1 MDLRTARRIAVAATA
16 LVALAA
22 WPGQAAA
29 YTEGQGPVLLRSA
42 DAIDYPLSLVAPD
55 WVLTAAHVRIRGGAE
70 HGERLRFTRQMGFTP
85 GGYVTVVSGT
95 YNTGTG
101 VLTLRGRASGA
112 DYQRALASVWYEHT
126 GDRPS
131 RSRIIEIRA
140 RDARGRGSRQLLRR
154 LAITPVNDAPR
165 LAAGDDVHGQAED
178 DALSFTIL
186 AREIAVLDTDS
197 RISGA
202 TVRISENFSP
212 EQDRLGFRE
221 EFTIPPAL
229 GITGTYDTGTGILT
243 LTGTSSVRNY
253 QAVLREVAY
262 TGSGD
267 PRDRT
272 FEFQVTDAQGAA
284 SNVLGQQA
292 PRRGLE

>member
-1 MDLRTARRIAVAATA
+1 MDLRTARRITVVTAVLAA
-16 LVALAA
+16 LVA

-42 DAIDYPLSLVAPD
+42 DAIDYPLSLIAPD

-70 HGERLRFTRQMGFTP
+70 NGERLRFTRQLGFTP

-95 YNTGTG
+95 YNSGTG

-112 DYQRALASVWYEHT
+112 DYQRALASVWYEHN

-140 RDARGRGSRQLLRR
+140 RDARGRGSRQVLRR

-165 LAAGDDVHGQAED
+165 LGIT
-178 DALSFTIL
+178 SFGGTRVI
-186 AREIAVLDTDS
+186 APGTAVLDPDS

-202 TVRISENFSP
+202 TVQITENFSP
-212 EQDRLGFRE
+212 EQDELT
-221 EFTIPPAL
+221 FTTPRNSVVS
-229 GITGTYDTGTGILT
+229 GTYDSGTGILT
-243 LTGTSSVRNY
+243 LTGTARASVY
-253 QAVLREVAY
+253 QAVLRSVAY
-262 TGSGD
+262 RNRSGNAAQ
-267 PRDRT
+267 RT
-272 FEFQVTDAQGAA
+272 ITFQVTDAQGAS
-284 SNVLGQQA
+284 SNIFKAERNPDGSYTY
-292 PRRGLE
+292 